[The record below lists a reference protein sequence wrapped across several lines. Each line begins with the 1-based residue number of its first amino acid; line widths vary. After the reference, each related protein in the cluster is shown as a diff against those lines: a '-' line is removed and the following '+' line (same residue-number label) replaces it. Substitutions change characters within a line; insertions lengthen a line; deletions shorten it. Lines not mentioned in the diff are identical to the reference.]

1 MFMCG
6 AATFPV
12 VLCMQTPAMGGTHI
26 SHASVVNARAPHAFR
41 MRVLP
46 ESTIDATHDAFVGL
60 LRSKRLLLQLHNQ
73 DAERSIAF
81 IANTLGDIAQGN
93 VTRSRHPIQTVLD
106 GTLAGDAHWD
116 PLCLCSTKTHAY
128 VYADAELKHGRL
140 AMLAVAGWVSSE
152 LLGVVQAGY
161 PVTIDPAG
169 YLVGNGR
176 APSLVNGGLEQVP
189 FAFWLVAFGVAALVE
204 SRSLERQ
211 FDGWFS
217 VDKPWEYAPGDIGFD
232 PLDARGA
239 LAEQIV
245 ASFVHDDRS
254 RDPIKRA
261 ETIGYA
267 KRNLASVE
275 VWHSRM
281 AMVAVVCIVAIEACT
296 GRSIVEVSPFMFGT
310 QLYDVLGRFV
320 HEAHGSGSFAG
331 GPCPCASTVVP

>member
-116 PLCLCSTKTHAY
+116 PLWWVRSFVLRYPIPQLPCLATPATPATPMSDESTPH
-128 VYADAELKHGRL
+128 
-140 AMLAVAGWVSSE
+140 
-152 LLGVVQAGY
+152 
-161 PVTIDPAG
+161 DPF
-169 YLVGNGR
+169 
-176 APSLVNGGLEQVP
+176 PS
-189 FAFWLVAFGVAALVE
+189 FA
-204 SRSLERQ
+204 RQ
-211 FDGWFS
+211 
-217 VDKPWEYAPGDIGFD
+217 
-232 PLDARGA
+232 PLQHENTRVRVRGRGA
-239 LAEQIV
+239 
-245 ASFVHDDRS
+245 
-254 RDPIKRA
+254 
-261 ETIGYA
+261 
-267 KRNLASVE
+267 
-275 VWHSRM
+275 
-281 AMVAVVCIVAIEACT
+281 
-296 GRSIVEVSPFMFGT
+296 
-310 QLYDVLGRFV
+310 
-320 HEAHGSGSFAG
+320 
-331 GPCPCASTVVP
+331 